1 MPSSGYYPGAMR
13 LTADH
18 GEIRRWVE
26 QHGGC
31 PALVPA
37 HGGRDRLD
45 VAFDPADCDPLS
57 WEDFFERF
65 EREGL
70 AFAYVPEPN
79 GEGIR
84 SAKLVSR

>member
-1 MPSSGYYPGAMR
+1 MR

-26 QHGGC
+26 EQGGC
-31 PALVPA
+31 PARVPA
-37 HGGRDRLD
+37 AAGRDRLAVTFED
-45 VAFDPADCDPLS
+45 AECEEIS
-57 WEDFFERF
+57 WDDFFERF

-70 AFAYVPEPN
+70 AFAYNPEAN
-79 GEGIR
+79 GEGVR